1 MEFDALLEQ
10 RRSIRRYQAQPV
22 GKEQIEQAGCPVLGC
37 IINKMT
43 FDSISAKKYYN
54 KSYYSHYG
62 NAYASDRQKGAQ
74 K

>member
-1 MEFDALLEQ
+1 M
-10 RRSIRRYQAQPV
+10 
-22 GKEQIEQAGCPVLGC
+22 LGC

-62 NAYASDRQKGAQ
+62 NAYASDGQKGAQ